1 METGYSGAGGYY
13 VDTLGKNANR
23 VFRRT
28 PGNSLLGVIRKSTGY
43 AGGYLLIW
51 LDINEIT
58 NK

>member
-28 PGNSLLGVIRKSTGY
+28 PGNSLLGVIRKSTDY
-43 AGGYLLIW
+43 AVHIYYMIFSQTGC
-51 LDINEIT
+51 NFR
-58 NK
+58 